1 MSGVAGQTQVE
12 VASAVS
18 QDLLV
23 MHLAHNRFLPEPPLE
38 LKSCGDGDFRAIGA
52 EFLGYFVHM
61 ADLRPDERIL
71 EIGCGVGR
79 MAVPLTQYLSDAG
92 EYEGIDVAR
101 QGIEW
106 CERTISPIYPNFR
119 FRHLDLHHPLYNPRG
134 TVCAADVQL
143 PFPDASFDFIC
154 LVSVLTHLDSAVL
167 TNYARESSRLLAP
180 GGRCFATAFLVNP
193 PAREALRQG
202 KGRLAFDP
210 DPTGPEFHSDPA
222 VPLAA
227 VAFDEDYLLEK
238 FLRFGRIRQRPAI
251 YGSWSGRQSAA
262 FQDICIFE

>member
-12 VASAVS
+12 LASAVS
-18 QDLLV
+18 QNSLV

-106 CERTISPIYPNFR
+106 CERPSSR
-119 FRHLDLHHPLYNPRG
+119 FTQTSVSGTSTSIIRFTTQRNRLRRG
-134 TVCAADVQL
+134 RTL

-210 DPTGPEFHSDPA
+210 DPRGPNSIRTLRYLGCGRLRRGLPA
-222 VPLAA
+222 RKVP
-227 VAFDEDYLLEK
+227 AFRQNPATARD
-238 FLRFGRIRQRPAI
+238 LRFLER
-251 YGSWSGRQSAA
+251 AA
-262 FQDICIFE
+262 ECRLPRHLHL

>member
-1 MSGVAGQTQVE
+1 MSAARGRAPIE
-12 VASAVS
+12 SAPATS
-18 QDLLV
+18 FDSLLT
-23 MHLAHNRFLPEPPLE
+23 HLASNRFLPAPPSDLE
-38 LKSCGDGDFRAIGA
+38 FCGDGDFRAIGA

-61 ADLRPDERIL
+61 ADLRPEERIL

-79 MAVPLTQYLSDAG
+79 MAVPLTQYLSEAG
-92 EYEGIDVAR
+92 EYEGIDVVR

-119 FRHLDLHHPLYNPRG
+119 FRHLDLHHPLYNPEA
-134 TVCAADVQL
+134 TACAAEVQL

-167 TNYARESSRLLAP
+167 TNYAREASRLLAP

-202 KGRLAFDP
+202 KGRLAFDS
-210 DPTGPEFHSDPA
+210 DATGPQFHSDPA

-227 VAFDEDYLLEK
+227 VAFDEDYFVEK
-238 FLRFGRIRQRPAI
+238 FLRFGRIRQRPAT
-251 YGSWSGRQSAA
+251 YGSWSGRESAA

>member
-1 MSGVAGQTQVE
+1 
-12 VASAVS
+12 
-18 QDLLV
+18 

-79 MAVPLTQYLSDAG
+79 MAVPLDAVFVEDAESG
-92 EYEGIDVAR
+92 RSIPEGIDVAR
-101 QGIEW
+101 QELNGASLDA
-106 CERTISPIYPNFR
+106 TPIYPE
-119 FRHLDLHHPLYNPRG
+119 
-134 TVCAADVQL
+134 L
-143 PFPDASFDFIC
+143 PFPASRPPSSALQLPREPFAAEHSC
-154 LVSVLTHLDSAVL
+154 LPRCVIRFHMPCLGPHTPQFSGAHGLS
-167 TNYARESSRLLAP
+167 RKSSRLLAP

-210 DPTGPEFHSDPA
+210 DPTGPQFHSDPA
-222 VPLAA
+222 VPFGCGRLQR
-227 VAFDEDYLLEK
+227 VLLSK
-238 FLRFGRIRQRPAI
+238 SSCDFSKSGNGPRF
-251 YGSWSGRQSAA
+251 
-262 FQDICIFE
+262 